1 MKLRP
6 KVFFVLSAVFIIA
19 FFILVYLKIE
29 TMRYAFLGLSIGA
42 LIRGF
47 YEESKER
54 KNFKNNN

>member
-6 KVFFVLSAVFIIA
+6 RA
-19 FFILVYLKIE
+19 FFILSGVFILAFFILLYLKIE
-29 TMRYAFLGLSIGA
+29 TLRYALLGLSIGA

-54 KNFKNNN
+54 KSLKNKE